1 MKNKIINAYI
11 YSYAS
16 LLVIIAS
23 YKIIALLLHKNYMD
37 AFADLF
43 INYQGGFIRR
53 GLIGSLLLSIYQIS
67 GISPIA
73 LAIVLSIAA
82 YSFIF
87 LYCLSKLKSYNYG
100 FAFLTPCYLFGGIG
114 IYGLGYMRR
123 DYIILSAFLLITF
136 LWKRLSA
143 RLWLYISLF
152 ICIIT
157 ILCYEPFLFVCL
169 PYFAILNQLKC

>member
-53 GLIGSLLLSIYQIS
+53 GLIGSLL
-67 GISPIA
+67 
-73 LAIVLSIAA
+73 
-82 YSFIF
+82 F
-87 LYCLSKLKSYNYG
+87 
-100 FAFLTPCYLFGGIG
+100 
-114 IYGLGYMRR
+114 
-123 DYIILSAFLLITF
+123 DDSAVSVP
-136 LWKRLSA
+136 RVA
-143 RLWLYISLF
+143 
-152 ICIIT
+152 
-157 ILCYEPFLFVCL
+157 V
-169 PYFAILNQLKC
+169 

>member
-23 YKIIALLLHKNYMD
+23 YKIIDLLLHKNYMD

-87 LYCLSKLKSYNYG
+87 LYCLIKLKPYKYG
-100 FAFLTPCYLFGGIG
+100 FAFLTPCYLLGGHKDKFQVNDRKG
-114 IYGLGYMRR
+114 IMFYLCLSYIFQIPMYM
-123 DYIILSAFLLITF
+123 L
-136 LWKRLSA
+136 
-143 RLWLYISLF
+143 
-152 ICIIT
+152 
-157 ILCYEPFLFVCL
+157 VH
-169 PYFAILNQLKC
+169 

>member
-11 YSYAS
+11 YSYDS
-16 LLVIIAS
+16 LLDIIAS
-23 YKIIALLLHKNYMD
+23 YKIITLLLHKNYMD

-87 LYCLSKLKSYNYG
+87 LYCLSKLKPYNYG
-100 FAFLTPCYLFGGIG
+100 FAFFNPVLSIRRHRDLRIG
-114 IYGLGYMRR
+114 IYE
-123 DYIILSAFLLITF
+123 
-136 LWKRLSA
+136 KRL
-143 RLWLYISLF
+143 YNFISIFTYHISMETF
-152 ICIIT
+152 ICKVMVI
-157 ILCYEPFLFVCL
+157 
-169 PYFAILNQLKC
+169 YFTLYLHNYYFML

>member
-23 YKIIALLLHKNYMD
+23 YKIITLLLHKNYMD

-87 LYCLSKLKSYNYG
+87 LYCLSKLKPYNYG
-100 FAFLTPCYLFGGIG
+100 FAFFNPVLSIKRHRDLRIG
-114 IYGLGYMRR
+114 IYE
-123 DYIILSAFLLITF
+123 
-136 LWKRLSA
+136 KRL
-143 RLWLYISLF
+143 YNF
-152 ICIIT
+152 IH
-157 ILCYEPFLFVCL
+157 
-169 PYFAILNQLKC
+169 

>member
-23 YKIIALLLHKNYMD
+23 YKIITLLLHKNYMD

-87 LYCLSKLKSYNYG
+87 LYCLSKLKPYNYG
-100 FAFLTPCYLFGGIG
+100 FAFFNPVLSIRRHRDLRIG
-114 IYGLGYMRR
+114 IYE
-123 DYIILSAFLLITF
+123 
-136 LWKRLSA
+136 KRL
-143 RLWLYISLF
+143 YNFISIFTYHISMETF
-152 ICIIT
+152 ICKVMVI
-157 ILCYEPFLFVCL
+157 
-169 PYFAILNQLKC
+169 YFTLYLHNYYFML

>member
-23 YKIIALLLHKNYMD
+23 YKIITLLLHKNYMD

-43 INYQGGFIRR
+43 INYQGGVIRR

-87 LYCLSKLKSYNYG
+87 LYCLSKLKPYNYG
-100 FAFLTPCYLFGGIG
+100 FAFFNPVLSIRRHRDLRIG
-114 IYGLGYMRR
+114 IYE
-123 DYIILSAFLLITF
+123 
-136 LWKRLSA
+136 KRL
-143 RLWLYISLF
+143 YNFISIFTYHISMETF
-152 ICIIT
+152 ICKVMVI
-157 ILCYEPFLFVCL
+157 
-169 PYFAILNQLKC
+169 YFTLYLHNYYFML